1 MAEHPAVN
9 RRVVGSS
16 PTRGAHKGPGNHGL
30 RRERGEGVNAAQAAQ
45 ACDQL
50 PRTSLASAAFRPCDW
65 MMPRSKLIALKF
77 TGGGGPW
84 DGHELAGQQP
94 ADEAFTIG
102 GGGHAYLGAYP
113 GA

>member
-1 MAEHPAVN
+1 
-9 RRVVGSS
+9 
-16 PTRGAHKGPGNHGL
+16 
-30 RRERGEGVNAAQAAQ
+30 
-45 ACDQL
+45 
-50 PRTSLASAAFRPCDW
+50 